1 MLQKIRVNGIEL
13 AYRIDGAPRAAPWVV
28 LSHSLACDHAMWDP
42 QMEALRD
49 FRVLRFD
56 TRGHGASEAPV
67 GEYTMDQLAADAH
80 ALLDALGIER
90 FHFVGLSMGGMIG
103 QQLALRIPLRM
114 ASLTLADTTSR
125 YPAEARPVWE
135 QRIAMVRAQGMDAL
149 VPTTLERWFT
159 AAFREQ
165 QHRHGGGHRGEDPG
179 DAGGGLHRLCP
190 RDLPHRPDRAAA
202 DDRIARPWS
211 SSVPT
216 TRARRRRW
224 PKKSSA
230 RSKAHGL
237 EIIPAAAHLSNIEQ
251 PARFN
256 ALLQKLPGRQQLAF
270 TLTIGAS
277 LIGVRGMA

>member
-1 MLQKIRVNGIEL
+1 MLQKIRVNGVEL

-103 QQLALRIPLRM
+103 QQLALRVPLRM
-114 ASLTLADTTSR
+114 ATLTLADTTSR
-125 YPAEARPVWE
+125 YPAAARPSGNSGSPWC
-135 QRIAMVRAQGMDAL
+135 AHKAWA
-149 VPTTLERWFT
+149 RW
-159 AAFREQ
+159 
-165 QHRHGGGHRGEDPG
+165 
-179 DAGGGLHRLCP
+179 C
-190 RDLPHRPDRAAA
+190 
-202 DDRIARPWS
+202 
-211 SSVPT
+211 
-216 TRARRRRW
+216 RRRW
-224 PKKSSA
+224 SAGSPPHSGSSNIDTVAGIAA
-230 RSKAHGL
+230 RIRATPVAGYIGCAHAISHIDLTARLPTIDCPTLVIVGADDQGTPPAMAEEIVRAIEGSRL
-237 EIIPAAAHLSNIEQ
+237 EVIPAAAHLSNIEQ

-256 ALLQKLPGRQQLAF
+256 ALLRSF
-270 TLTIGAS
+270 LTANS
-277 LIGVRGMA
+277 